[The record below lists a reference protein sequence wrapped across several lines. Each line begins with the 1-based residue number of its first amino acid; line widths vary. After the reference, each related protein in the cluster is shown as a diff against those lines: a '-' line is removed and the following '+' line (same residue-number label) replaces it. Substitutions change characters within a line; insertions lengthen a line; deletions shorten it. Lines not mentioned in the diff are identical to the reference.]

1 MLSVFFSLFMF
12 ITNSISGINEA
23 KNQIRTNDLITARDY
38 KLFQTVGIVTG
49 VTDGIVTILGM
60 SNVAYGETV
69 DILTTASPVVCL
81 VLNVERDKIGAIA
94 LDTDVNIKP
103 VYMQFAVAV

>member
-1 MLSVFFSLFMF
+1 
-12 ITNSISGINEA
+12 
-23 KNQIRTNDLITARDY
+23 
-38 KLFQTVGIVTG
+38 
-49 VTDGIVTILGM
+49 M

-69 DILTTASPVVCL
+69 DILTGKGAVVCL

-103 VYMQFAVAV
+103 VYLLCVAAV